1 MKRQL
6 TVGEAGSGALE
17 EGGEQEMR
25 GSGCDSLRQ
34 SMWLF
39 AGRVPL
45 DVKVS

>member
-6 TVGEAGSGALE
+6 TVGKAGSGALE
-17 EGGEQEMR
+17 KGEEQEMR

-45 DVKVS
+45 DVKAS